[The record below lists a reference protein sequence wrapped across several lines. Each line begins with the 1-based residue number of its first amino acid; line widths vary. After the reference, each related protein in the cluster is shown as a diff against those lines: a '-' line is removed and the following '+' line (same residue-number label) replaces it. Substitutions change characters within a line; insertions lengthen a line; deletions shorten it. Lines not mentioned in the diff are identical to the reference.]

1 MRVGID
7 DVGSAGMR
15 FVECGNNALTRLERF
30 ISSKAS
36 SDRTI
41 KIGALRRILQ
51 PGSDAQPF
59 EPAQVQHDIQAIG
72 TRGMEINRQKQPRNT
87 DLVVFKAV
95 MTGMSPRRKI
105 EAHVCIQLLR
115 PSNLPRVL

>member
-15 FVECGNNALTRLERF
+15 FVECGNDALTRLKRF

-41 KIGALRRILQ
+41 KIGALRCILQ
-51 PGSDAQPF
+51 PASDAQPF
-59 EPAQVQHDIQAIG
+59 EAAHVQHNVQAVG
-72 TRGMEINRQKQPRNT
+72 TRGMEINRQKEPRNT
-87 DLVVFKAV
+87 DLMVFKAV
-95 MTGMSPRRKI
+95 MTSMPPCREI
-105 EAHVCIQLLR
+105 EAHVGIQLL
-115 PSNLPRVL
+115 